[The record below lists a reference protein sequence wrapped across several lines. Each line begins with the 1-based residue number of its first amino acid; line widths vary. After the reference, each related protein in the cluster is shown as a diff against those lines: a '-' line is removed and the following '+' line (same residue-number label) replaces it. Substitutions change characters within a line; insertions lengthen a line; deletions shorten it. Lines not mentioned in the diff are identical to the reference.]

1 MLRTRLALRVIIPAV
16 WLGLIIGISFIEAPL
31 KFQAPGITIPLGLGI
46 GRLVFTAMN
55 LVALALLVVLTLV
68 SIRPRAGRSLVALL
82 AGLWVVLLAEMV
94 LIRPSLNARTDAV
107 LAGLDPG
114 ESPLHYLYIACD
126 GALFVMLIAVV
137 VLTVRQVLPQGEPR
151 FPLQARPTADD

>member
-1 MLRTRLALRVIIPAV
+1 MTHLSIALRVILPAV

-55 LVALALLVVLTLV
+55 LVALGLLVLLTLASLRPRVGRRLGVLLVGLWALLLTQ
-68 SIRPRAGRSLVALL
+68 
-82 AGLWVVLLAEMV
+82 MV
-94 LIRPSLNARTDAV
+94 LIRSGLNARTDLV
-107 LAGLDPG
+107 LAGQDPG

-126 GALFVMLIAVV
+126 GLIFVLLLTFVVFAVRPLAVGALAAGVK
-137 VLTVRQVLPQGEPR
+137 RSE
-151 FPLQARPTADD
+151 